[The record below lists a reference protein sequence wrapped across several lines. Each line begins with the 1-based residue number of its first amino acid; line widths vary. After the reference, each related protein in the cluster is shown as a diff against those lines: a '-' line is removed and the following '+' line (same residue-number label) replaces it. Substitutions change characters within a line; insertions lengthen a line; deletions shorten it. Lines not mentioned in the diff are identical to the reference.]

1 MVLPSFC
8 DENRHLGFLVE
19 NLFYATVVHAS
30 PEISMAG
37 LLNIIR
43 PVILFIAKVVL
54 VRQVLG
60 RILAGRM
67 T

>member
-1 MVLPSFC
+1 MVLPGVC
-8 DENRHLGFLVE
+8 YENWHLRVLVE
-19 NLFYATVVHAS
+19 DLFYATVVHAP

-37 LLNIIR
+37 LLSIIR
-43 PVILFIAKVVL
+43 PVVLFIAEVVL

-60 RILAGRM
+60 RVLTGRM